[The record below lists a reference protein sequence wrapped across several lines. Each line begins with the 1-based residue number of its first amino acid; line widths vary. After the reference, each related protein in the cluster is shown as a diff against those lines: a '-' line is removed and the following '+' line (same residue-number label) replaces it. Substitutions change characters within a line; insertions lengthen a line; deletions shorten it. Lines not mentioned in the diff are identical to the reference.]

1 MFADLLQ
8 VVLIGATA
16 LVAGLG
22 LVRPAVGRLSPSQR
36 TVARWAAGI
45 AGVAAVPVALFDTM
59 KALMMAGH
67 IAVILVV
74 LAVLHRRTPAFL
86 AGAVLTA
93 LLGVEMSIVDDL
105 VDPVYVASGVV
116 LLGVGVIVAMADDG
130 TRAAQARRL
139 VSVAITAL
147 VVALGFGFSQVPTSA
162 PHHHTSSPES
172 GVLLWEAHLSG
183 AHVPVLLTPQR
194 PGRNLVLVGGAA
206 DGVRVGTE
214 LARMAPVRERAGADG
229 KWAIVDLPPGLS
241 TLWIEH
247 GGDRLSVPV
256 DTGHGEPAT
265 PAVVGAD
272 GPECA
277 SAALGAVLRG
287 GSHTLA
293 ACPADS
299 LSFADETSLR
309 GLVDFLAARGVRTI
323 TVAADGSARS
333 AAAVHAVHDAAS
345 RNRLSISVDA
355 GPEGALVVV
364 SGWEAA
370 STTLGAVAVRQRAG
384 VAYGA
389 GTYLAPWLLSASVI
403 RPIGGAIIPLR
414 FNPRDEQPVSY
425 KLALASRFH
434 GLSPTASGYR
444 GWLSTQADTEVDTTQ
459 LYAASFVSFL
469 PRALGSHEHHSH
481 GDWLPGGT
489 VVAVGGPVGKG

>member
-1 MFADLLQ
+1 
-8 VVLIGATA
+8 
-16 LVAGLG
+16 
-22 LVRPAVGRLSPSQR
+22 
-36 TVARWAAGI
+36 
-45 AGVAAVPVALFDTM
+45 
-59 KALMMAGH
+59 
-67 IAVILVV
+67 
-74 LAVLHRRTPAFL
+74 
-86 AGAVLTA
+86 
-93 LLGVEMSIVDDL
+93 
-105 VDPVYVASGVV
+105 
-116 LLGVGVIVAMADDG
+116 
-130 TRAAQARRL
+130 
-139 VSVAITAL
+139 
-147 VVALGFGFSQVPTSA
+147 
-162 PHHHTSSPES
+162 
-172 GVLLWEAHLSG
+172 
-183 AHVPVLLTPQR
+183 
-194 PGRNLVLVGGAA
+194 
-206 DGVRVGTE
+206 
-214 LARMAPVRERAGADG
+214 
-229 KWAIVDLPPGLS
+229 
-241 TLWIEH
+241 
-247 GGDRLSVPV
+247 
-256 DTGHGEPAT
+256 
-265 PAVVGAD
+265 
-272 GPECA
+272 
-277 SAALGAVLRG
+277 LGAVLRG

-299 LSFADETSLR
+299 LSSADETSLR

-434 GLSPTASGYR
+434 GLNPTASGYR
-444 GWLSTQADTEVDTTQ
+444 GWLSAQADTEVDTTQ

-469 PRALGSHEHHSH
+469 PKVLGSHEHHNH